1 MTAAARRTFVLWLLA
16 MLAGAAIVWNSR
28 FSADMSFFLPAHPSA
43 EQQVL
48 VDQLREGAVTRLL
61 MLAIGGG
68 DAQQRAALSR
78 ELRARLADGPELAT
92 LRNGD
97 HHSLD
102 ADREYLF
109 RHRYLLSPAVTPERF
124 TVGGLHS
131 AIAESIDVLAS
142 PAGLLVKRL
151 LPQDPTGELL
161 GLLAGLD
168 AGAQP
173 NSRAGV
179 WASRDGERALLLA
192 QTAALGS
199 DTDGQ
204 AAAIAAIRE
213 AFAAARA
220 AAGVSGVSGANA
232 VTGFADAS
240 LQIAGPGVFA
250 VHARTTI
257 KAEVARLSMISTL
270 GIVAV
275 LFFAYRSLTLISL
288 GLLPVVSGALAG
300 IVAVSLAFGTV
311 FGITVGFGS
320 ALIGEAV
327 DYSIY
332 YFVQSE
338 RGDAAAWRSRFW
350 PTIRLGVMT
359 SICGFGVLLGSGFPG
374 LAQLGLYSL
383 TGLLTAAAVTRFV
396 LPQLVPANTT
406 QRELGGLGEAFLRL
420 TGPLERLRWPL
431 VLLASA
437 AATLLFVDRDEL
449 WNRELSALSTA
460 TAEDLATDAALR
472 ADAGAPD
479 ARLLIVVTAADR
491 ELALQAAER
500 AGAQLDGLVAA
511 GVIGGYDTPA
521 RFLPSEATQEARR
534 ASLPAPEE
542 LRPRLQTAL
551 ADSPLAASKL
561 ESFIADVAAA
571 RQAPTLGPEALRGT
585 SLALAVDTLLLPRP
599 TGWSVLLPVRPPPG
613 EGLRTLDADALRS
626 ALAGSGALFI
636 DMKSELDALYAHYL
650 NEAKL
655 LALAGL
661 AAIVGLLA
669 VALRSPRRVLAVV
682 APLLLAVLLVT
693 ASLHLAGQRLQL
705 LHLIGMLLI
714 VAIGSNYAL
723 FFERLGSQLQH
734 EPRAVASL
742 LVACLTTAIG
752 FGTLATSQVPVL
764 QALGITVGPGAVL
777 ALLFSACFAAS
788 PSPRP

>member
-1 MTAAARRTFVLWLLA
+1 MTAAARRTFLLWLLA

-124 TVGGLHS
+124 TVGGLRS

-192 QTAALGS
+192 QTTALGS

-220 AAGVSGVSGANA
+220 AAGVNGVNGVN
-232 VTGFADAS
+232 GLADAS

-396 LPQLVPANTT
+396 LPQLVPANTP

-420 TGPLERLRWPL
+420 TGRLERLRWPL

-437 AATLLFVDRDEL
+437 AATLLVVDRDEL

-534 ASLPAPEE
+534 ASLPTTAE
-542 LRPRLQTAL
+542 LRQRLPLAL

-561 ESFIADVAAA
+561 EPFLRDVEAA
-571 RQAPTLGPEALRGT
+571 RTAPTLGPEALRGT

-599 TGWSVLLPVRPPPG
+599 AGWSVLLPVRPPPG

-682 APLLLAVLLVT
+682 APLLLAVLVVT

-723 FFERLGSQLQH
+723 FFERLGSRLQH

-777 ALLFSACFAAS
+777 ALFFSACFAAS

>member
-1 MTAAARRTFVLWLLA
+1 VTAAARRTFLLWLLA

-61 MLAIGGG
+61 MLAISGG

-97 HHSLD
+97 QHSLD

-124 TVGGLHS
+124 TVGGLRS

-192 QTAALGS
+192 QTTALGS

-204 AAAIAAIRE
+204 AAAIDAIRE

-220 AAGVSGVSGANA
+220 AAGVSGVNGVN
-232 VTGFADAS
+232 GLADAS

-396 LPQLVPANTT
+396 LPQLVPANTP

-534 ASLPAPEE
+534 ASLPTAAE
-542 LRPRLQTAL
+542 LRQRLPLAL

-561 ESFIADVAAA
+561 EPFLRDVEAA
-571 RQAPTLGPEALRGT
+571 RTAPTLGPEALRGT

-599 TGWSVLLPVRPPPG
+599 AGWSVLLPVRPPPG

-682 APLLLAVLLVT
+682 APLLLAVLVVT

-723 FFERLGSQLQH
+723 FFERLGSRLQH

-777 ALLFSACFAAS
+777 ALFFSACFAAS

>member
-1 MTAAARRTFVLWLLA
+1 MTAAARRTFLLWLLA

-48 VDQLREGAVTRLL
+48 VDQLREGSVTRLL
-61 MLAIGGG
+61 MLAISGG

-97 HHSLD
+97 QHSLD

-124 TVGGLHS
+124 TVDGLRS

-192 QTAALGS
+192 QTTALGS

-204 AAAIAAIRE
+204 AAAIDAIRE

-257 KAEVARLSMISTL
+257 KTEVARLSMISTL

-396 LPQLVPANTT
+396 LPQLVPANTP

-420 TGPLERLRWPL
+420 TGARERLRWPL

-500 AGAQLDGLVAA
+500 AGAQLDVLVAA
-511 GVIGGYDTPA
+511 GVIGSYDTPA

-534 ASLPAPEE
+534 ASLPTAAE
-542 LRPRLQTAL
+542 LRQSLPLAL

-561 ESFIADVAAA
+561 EPFLRDVEAA
-571 RQAPTLGPEALRGT
+571 RTAPTLGPEALRGT

-599 TGWSVLLPVRPPPG
+599 AGWSVLLPVRPPPG

-682 APLLLAVLLVT
+682 APLLLAVLVVT

-723 FFERLGSQLQH
+723 FFERLGSRLQH

-777 ALLFSACFAAS
+777 ALFFSACFAAS

>member
-124 TVGGLHS
+124 TVGGLRA

-220 AAGVSGVSGANA
+220 AAGVNGVNGL
-232 VTGFADAS
+232 ADAS

-359 SICGFGVLLGSGFPG
+359 SICGFGVLLGSDFPG

-383 TGLLTAAAVTRFV
+383 AGLLTAAAVTRFV

-534 ASLPAPEE
+534 ASLPTTAE
-542 LRPRLQTAL
+542 LRQRLPLAL

-561 ESFIADVAAA
+561 EPFLRDVEAA
-571 RQAPTLGPEALRGT
+571 RTAPTLGPEALRGT

-599 TGWSVLLPVRPPPG
+599 AGWSVLLPVRPPPG
-613 EGLRTLDADALRS
+613 EGLRALDADALRS

-650 NEAKL
+650 NEARL

-682 APLLLAVLLVT
+682 APLLLAVLVVT

-723 FFERLGSQLQH
+723 FFERLGSRLHH

>member
-124 TVGGLHS
+124 TVGGLRS

-220 AAGVSGVSGANA
+220 AAGVNGVNGL
-232 VTGFADAS
+232 ADAS

-359 SICGFGVLLGSGFPG
+359 SICGFGVLLGSDFPG

-534 ASLPAPEE
+534 ASLPTTAE
-542 LRPRLQTAL
+542 LRQRLPLAL

-561 ESFIADVAAA
+561 EPFLRDVEAA
-571 RQAPTLGPEALRGT
+571 RTAPTLGPEALRGT

-599 TGWSVLLPVRPPPG
+599 AGWSVLLPVRPPPG

-650 NEAKL
+650 NEARL

-682 APLLLAVLLVT
+682 APLLLAVLVVT

-723 FFERLGSQLQH
+723 FFERLGSRLQH

>member
-124 TVGGLHS
+124 TVGGLRS

-220 AAGVSGVSGANA
+220 AAGVNGVNGVN
-232 VTGFADAS
+232 GLADAS

-359 SICGFGVLLGSGFPG
+359 SICGFGVLLGSDFPG

-534 ASLPAPEE
+534 ASLPTTAE
-542 LRPRLQTAL
+542 LRQRLPLAL

-561 ESFIADVAAA
+561 EPFLRDVEAA
-571 RQAPTLGPEALRGT
+571 RTAPTLGPEALRGT

-599 TGWSVLLPVRPPPG
+599 AGWSVLLPVRPPPG
-613 EGLRTLDADALRS
+613 EGLRTLDAGALRS

-650 NEAKL
+650 NEARL

-682 APLLLAVLLVT
+682 APLLLAVLVVT

-723 FFERLGSQLQH
+723 FFERLGSRLQH

>member
-1 MTAAARRTFVLWLLA
+1 VTAAARRTFVLWLLA

-124 TVGGLHS
+124 TVGGLRS

-220 AAGVSGVSGANA
+220 AAGVSGVNGL
-232 VTGFADAS
+232 ADAS

-534 ASLPAPEE
+534 ASLPTTAE
-542 LRPRLQTAL
+542 LRQRLPLAL

-561 ESFIADVAAA
+561 EPFLRDVEAA
-571 RQAPTLGPEALRGT
+571 RTAPTLGPEALRGT

-599 TGWSVLLPVRPPPG
+599 AGWSVLLPVRPPPG

-650 NEAKL
+650 NEARL

-682 APLLLAVLLVT
+682 APLLLAVLVVT

-723 FFERLGSQLQH
+723 FFERLGSRLQH

>member
-124 TVGGLHS
+124 TVGGLRS

-192 QTAALGS
+192 QTTALGS

-204 AAAIAAIRE
+204 AAAIDAIRE

-220 AAGVSGVSGANA
+220 AAGVSGVRGAN
-232 VTGFADAS
+232 GLADAS

-257 KAEVARLSMISTL
+257 KTEVARLSMISTL

-275 LFFAYRSLTLISL
+275 LFFAYRSLTLITL

-479 ARLLIVVTAADR
+479 ARLLIVVTATDR

-534 ASLPAPEE
+534 ASLPTTAE
-542 LRPRLQTAL
+542 LRQRLPLAL

-561 ESFIADVAAA
+561 EPFLRDVEAA
-571 RQAPTLGPEALRGT
+571 RTAPTLGPEALRGT

-599 TGWSVLLPVRPPPG
+599 AGWSVLLPVRPPPG

-682 APLLLAVLLVT
+682 APLLLAVLVVT

-723 FFERLGSQLQH
+723 FFERLGSRLQH

-777 ALLFSACFAAS
+777 ALFFSACFAAS